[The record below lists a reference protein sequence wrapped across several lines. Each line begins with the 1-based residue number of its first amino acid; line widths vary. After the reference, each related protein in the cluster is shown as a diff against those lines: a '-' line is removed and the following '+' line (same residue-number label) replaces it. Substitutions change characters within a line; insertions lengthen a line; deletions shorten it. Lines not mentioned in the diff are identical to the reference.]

1 MRNIKNLEY
10 LLRDINIIR
19 KKYEEREANEDNFN
33 LFTILRKD
41 SDERY
46 LHSRFISSLLDFRG
60 PHKLGNTFLSL
71 FLNVVRSKF
80 EHDEGNIDICPNNS
94 IRSEY
99 KNIDICLI
107 NKLKQQAVII
117 ENKIYSGDSNHEEE
131 GQLERYYGTLIE
143 EDKIPRDNIE
153 VYYLTL
159 DRHEPSDD
167 SVGTL
172 KKFPELKD
180 KVQCIS
186 YSLEILDWLKK
197 CVKESYNK
205 PSLRESIIQYTKLIE
220 NMTNND
226 TTIDERIELID
237 IIGNNDDNLQSAKML
252 IDNFRHVQWHTLY
265 NFWKEL
271 REELQ
276 KQGYN
281 IFQLIQNN
289 EIDLL
294 VHGGPI
300 QRKID
305 LCLIITTSKKLPIY
319 ISANYENWLFWGV
332 YEDEGSEKIPEIYH
346 NTIEELVNKSSEYPK
361 EGHWICQK
369 YLSCN
374 EDEKVV
380 CSDFSREGTFK
391 LISPKHRSKII
402 ECIVSEINQFVMEL
416 ENMISNSEEKFT
428 NE

>member
-159 DRHEPSDD
+159 DRHCLLYTSPSPRD
-167 SVGTL
+167 
-172 KKFPELKD
+172 
-180 KVQCIS
+180 
-186 YSLEILDWLKK
+186 
-197 CVKESYNK
+197 
-205 PSLRESIIQYTKLIE
+205 
-220 NMTNND
+220 
-226 TTIDERIELID
+226 
-237 IIGNNDDNLQSAKML
+237 A
-252 IDNFRHVQWHTLY
+252 
-265 NFWKEL
+265 
-271 REELQ
+271 
-276 KQGYN
+276 
-281 IFQLIQNN
+281 
-289 EIDLL
+289 
-294 VHGGPI
+294 
-300 QRKID
+300 
-305 LCLIITTSKKLPIY
+305 
-319 ISANYENWLFWGV
+319 
-332 YEDEGSEKIPEIYH
+332 
-346 NTIEELVNKSSEYPK
+346 
-361 EGHWICQK
+361 
-369 YLSCN
+369 
-374 EDEKVV
+374 
-380 CSDFSREGTFK
+380 
-391 LISPKHRSKII
+391 
-402 ECIVSEINQFVMEL
+402 
-416 ENMISNSEEKFT
+416 
-428 NE
+428 